1 MSKKS
6 RVNWFKVKLLCRN
19 LNLEIVAKKLNITVK
34 ELISLIEGQKQ
45 DADFTK
51 WVVKNFG
58 KPYWL

>member
-6 RVNWFKVKLLCRN
+6 RVNWFKVKLLCQN
-19 LNLEIVAKKLNITVK
+19 LSLKIVAKELNITVK
-34 ELISLIEGQKQ
+34 ELFSLIEGQKQ
-45 DADFTK
+45 NTDFTK